1 MFSSTDESMSSQ
13 FCLVYDKE
21 TGKVVHIHEFVS
33 AGPAAAASNEML
45 ETQALQLAPTKF
57 ERHRLAVFHPE
68 KGQAF
73 GRQFRYRIDTHKQA
87 LIVEKADEGSASTL
101 DSKRRG

>member
-1 MFSSTDESMSSQ
+1 MFSSTEEPIRSQ

-21 TGKVVHIHEFVS
+21 TGKVVHIHEFISAEPSGAVS
-33 AGPAAAASNEML
+33 SEIL

-68 KGQAF
+68 KGQVF
-73 GRQFRYRIDTHKQA
+73 GRQFRYRIDCQKQT
-87 LIVEKADEGSASTL
+87 LIIDKADQESASAL
-101 DSKRRG
+101 DTTRRG

>member
-1 MFSSTDESMSSQ
+1 MTDAPISSQ

-21 TGKVVHIHEFVS
+21 TGTVVHIHEFVS
-33 AGPAAAASNEML
+33 ADPQGAASREML

-73 GRQFRYRIDTHKQA
+73 GRQFRYRIDCQTQA
-87 LIVEKADEGSASTL
+87 LIVDKADQVSASAL
-101 DSKRRG
+101 DTKRGG